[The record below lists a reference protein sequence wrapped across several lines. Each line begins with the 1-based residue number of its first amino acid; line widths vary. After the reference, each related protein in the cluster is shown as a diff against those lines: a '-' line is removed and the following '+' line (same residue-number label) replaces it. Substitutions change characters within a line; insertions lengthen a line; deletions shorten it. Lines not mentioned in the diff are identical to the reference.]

1 MGYLLSIEQFFFM
14 VASWVLGSIIS
25 AVVVGIIIDKFI
37 IKKIW
42 KNEDVKDLLE
52 LFREGKD
59 QLRKILENQ
68 KKQHE

>member
-1 MGYLLSIEQFFFM
+1 MSIEQFFFM
-14 VASWVLGSIIS
+14 VATWVLGSIIS

-68 KKQHE
+68 KKET

>member
-1 MGYLLSIEQFFFM
+1 MSIEQFFFM
-14 VASWVLGSIIS
+14 VATWVLGSIIS

-52 LFREGKD
+52 LFREGKE

-68 KKQHE
+68 KKKHE

>member
-1 MGYLLSIEQFFFM
+1 LTIEQFFFM

-42 KNEDVKDLLE
+42 KNEDVKDLIE
-52 LFREGKD
+52 LFREGKE

>member
-1 MGYLLSIEQFFFM
+1 LSIEQFFFM

-42 KNEDVKDLLE
+42 KNEDVKDLIE
-52 LFREGKD
+52 LFHEGKE

-68 KKQHE
+68 KKKHE